1 MNSASR
7 ISQHLNDRQVNELLA
22 ASGFAREIGLPLTA
36 HLTVHWSLSNAGDDP
51 NGRLFA
57 KFRERFSKVL
67 RRLGI
72 VFAAVWVREKR
83 SNGPNGA
90 EHFHLAFH
98 LPAEWR
104 DRKSQANIVRAAEQ
118 ILDRLAGCQDHRMV
132 DLTLPGNGDIRYL
145 LKGARH
151 DVQRDLSI
159 KRAWRGSQGSI
170 QAKRAGFTQDL
181 GPTAR
186 AKFRRSQTDHH
197 ANNLTGD
204 IHV

>member
-36 HLTVHWSLSNAGDDP
+36 HLTVHWSFSNAGDDP

-57 KFRERFSKVL
+57 SFRERFSKVL
-67 RRLGI
+67 RRLGV
-72 VFAAVWVREKR
+72 VFAAVWVREKK
-83 SNGPNGA
+83 SNCPNGA

-98 LPAEWR
+98 LPAES
-104 DRKSQANIVRAAEQ
+104 SQAKIVRAAEE
-118 ILDRLAGCQDHRMV
+118 ILDRLAGCLDDRMV
-132 DLTLPGNGDIRYL
+132 FLTLPGNGDIRYL

-151 DVQRDLSI
+151 DVRRDLSI

-170 QAKRAGFTQDL
+170 QAKRAGFTQNL

-186 AKFRRSQTDHH
+186 AKFRRSQTDYH

-204 IHV
+204 IYV